1 MHNVH
6 QMNIHSSM
14 TVGQLVQEMKQAGV
28 LGAGRIARAVSIMLE
43 MAQNPA
49 YTVFFTMAGP
59 MVPGGLRNIIRL
71 LIEQKIIN
79 VIITSGANVVHD
91 IIESLGYPGRKASL
105 SLDDYSLRAQGIG
118 RAGDIL
124 FGQEGFEALEHA
136 MRRILTSISGS
147 GLTRISPSNLLFK
160 LGDFLTDDTSI
171 LHTAMRHEVPI
182 FVPGILDSMIGF
194 HLWMHDQMTPLEL
207 DPISD
212 LHRLSD
218 LVYNA
223 DKVGA
228 IILGG
233 GLPKHHALGVNI
245 LRDGL
250 DAAIQVTMDR
260 PETGSFSGAPL
271 SEAISWKKIQPTKN
285 VADVIGD
292 ATVLFPVIVAA
303 VIEQLETPKT
313 ND

>member
-1 MHNVH
+1 MHEIQ
-6 QMNIHSSM
+6 QMKIHSSM
-14 TVGQLVQEMKQAGV
+14 TVGQLVQEMKHAGV

-43 MAQNPA
+43 MARNPA

-71 LIEQKIIN
+71 LIEQKVID
-79 VIITSGANVVHD
+79 VIITSGANIVHD
-91 IIESLGYPGRKASL
+91 IIESLGYPGRQASL

-124 FGQEGFEALEHA
+124 FEHEGFEALEQMMHQ
-136 MRRILTSISGS
+136 ILASLSDS
-147 GLTRISPSNLLFK
+147 GLTRISPSHLLFK
-160 LGDFLTDDTSI
+160 LGESLTDNTSI
-171 LHTAMRHEVPI
+171 LHTAMQHGVPI
-182 FVPGILDSMIGF
+182 FAPGILDSMIGF
-194 HLWMHDQMTPLEL
+194 HLWMHDQLTPLEL

-218 LVYNA
+218 LVYDA

-260 PETGSFSGAPL
+260 PEAGSFSGAPL

-292 ATVLFPVIVAA
+292 ATILFPLIVAA
-303 VIEQLETPKT
+303 VIEQLQTQIDE
-313 ND
+313 

>member
-1 MHNVH
+1 
-6 QMNIHSSM
+6 MNIRPAM
-14 TVGQLVQEMKQAGV
+14 TVGQLVREMRQAGV

-43 MAQNPA
+43 MAQNPS

-59 MVPGGLRNIIRL
+59 MVPGGLRDIIRL
-71 LIEQKIIN
+71 LIEQNIID
-79 VIITSGANVVHD
+79 VLVTSGANLVHD
-91 IIESLGYPGRKASL
+91 LIEALGYPGRQATFPL
-105 SLDDYSLRAQGIG
+105 NDHSLRTQGIG

-124 FGQEGFEALEHA
+124 FEQEGFEALDQT
-136 MRRILTSISGS
+136 MRRILTSISDS
-147 GLTRISPSNLLFK
+147 GVTRISPSQLFHKIGETLPDDNSLLK
-160 LGDFLTDDTSI
+160 
-171 LHTAMRHEVPI
+171 TATQNNVPI
-182 FVPGILDSMIGF
+182 FVPGILDSMIGL
-194 HLWMHDQMTPLEL
+194 HLWMHDQITPLEL

-212 LHRLSD
+212 LHQLSD
-218 LVYNA
+218 IVYDA

-245 LRDGL
+245 LRDGV

-271 SEAISWKKIQPTKN
+271 SEAISWKKIQTTNK

-292 ATVLFPVIVAA
+292 ATIVFPIIVAA
-303 VIEQLETPKT
+303 VIEQLQTRKDE
-313 ND
+313 

>member
-1 MHNVH
+1 MYHIQ

-14 TVGQLVQEMKQAGV
+14 TVGQLVQEMKHAGV
-28 LGAGRIARAVSIMLE
+28 LGAGRVARAVSIMLE
-43 MAQNPA
+43 MAQDPA
-49 YTVFFTMAGP
+49 YTVFLTMAGP

-71 LIEQKIIN
+71 LIEQKIID

-105 SLDDYSLRAQGIG
+105 SLDDQSLRAQGLG

-124 FGQEGFEALEHA
+124 FEQEGFEALENT
-136 MRRILTSISGS
+136 MRQILASISDS
-147 GLTRISPSNLLFK
+147 GLTRISPSHLVVELANY
-160 LGDFLTDDTSI
+160 LTDDTSL
-171 LHTAMRHEVPI
+171 LHAAVQHEVPI
-182 FVPGILDSMIGF
+182 FVPGILDSMIGL

-218 LVYNA
+218 LVYDA

-260 PETGSFSGAPL
+260 PEAGSFSGAPL

-292 ATVLFPVIVAA
+292 ATILFPVIVAA
-303 VIEQLETPKT
+303 VIEQLSNQ
-313 ND
+313 NDE